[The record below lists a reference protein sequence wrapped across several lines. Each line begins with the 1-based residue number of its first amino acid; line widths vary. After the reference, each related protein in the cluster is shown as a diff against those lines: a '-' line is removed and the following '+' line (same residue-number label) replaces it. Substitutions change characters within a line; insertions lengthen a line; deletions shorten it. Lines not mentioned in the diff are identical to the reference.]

1 VTADPRAGP
10 LLLLVLLA
18 ASLAVGAVV
27 WRERTP
33 DLALEVVRLPDLV
46 EVGSAEPIV
55 FFVREDESAA
65 DVEIVGRNRRRV
77 KTLADDVSLEA
88 GERVHFRW
96 DGTTDDG
103 EPAPAGRYRL
113 RVILPEADRDMVF
126 PRRMDLVRAEAE

>member
-1 VTADPRAGP
+1 MTADSRAGP
-10 LLLLVLLA
+10 LLLLALLA

-33 DLALEVVRLPDLV
+33 DLALEVVRLPDRI
-46 EVGSAEPIV
+46 EVGSAEPLV
-55 FFVREDESAA
+55 FFVREDEPAA
-65 DVEIVGRNRRRV
+65 DVEIVGRHRRRV

-96 DGTTDDG
+96 DGTTDSGD
-103 EPAPAGRYRL
+103 PAPAGRYRL
-113 RVILPEADRDMVF
+113 RVILPGADRDMVF